1 MPSREDQI
9 LEAAIAEE
17 AGAGY
22 SALRERPGAD
32 DLGRRADRLSHE
44 YILEALT
51 NACPGD
57 AVLSE
62 EGPDDHARL
71 SADRVWIV
79 DPLDGTR
86 EYVEPGRTD
95 WAVHIALWERWTI
108 ERSGPTRVPDHVKGR
123 PTPRIGCC
131 RSDVMPASAGPAKR
145 FSPFGATEPRSPVG
159 QPVMRT
165 TSRTCG

>member
-79 DPLDGTR
+79 DPTGRHPGVCPAPQHRMGCSHRAMGTLDDR
-86 EYVEPGRTD
+86 EIGS
-95 WAVHIALWERWTI
+95 H
-108 ERSGPTRVPDHVKGR
+108 SGAGLCEGPPY
-123 PTPRIGCC
+123 
-131 RSDVMPASAGPAKR
+131 SADR
-145 FSPFGATEPRSPVG
+145 
-159 QPVMRT
+159 ML
-165 TSRTCG
+165 